1 MGQFESFIG
10 VNFWTALIV
19 LLNTLTIF
27 FVGKKFLFGPIMKMI
42 EDRQKEIDDI
52 YSDADSARNT
62 AMALEE
68 EYKQKLSSAVETGE
82 QIVKDA
88 TLRGQLR
95 EEDILRQANEEAT
108 RIRNKA
114 EADIAMER
122 EKAIMDAK
130 GEISDMA
137 LEIARK
143 IIGRELKSD
152 DQADLVDA
160 FIDELGDQV

>member
-122 EKAIMDAK
+122 EKAIADAK